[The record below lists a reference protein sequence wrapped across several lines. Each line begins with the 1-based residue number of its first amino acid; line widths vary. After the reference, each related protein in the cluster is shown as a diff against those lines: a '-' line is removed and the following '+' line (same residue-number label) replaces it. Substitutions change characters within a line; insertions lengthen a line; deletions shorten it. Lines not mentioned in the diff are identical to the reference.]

1 MSVTAFEAIEAAA
14 VQLKVDLTAQ
24 ELAVLAEKERFS
36 EEEMKAVQTVF
47 SYLEEKKKETTIQ
60 TLLRLSRLPRKC
72 RRPLRT
78 SISTC

>member
-24 ELAVLAEKERFS
+24 ELAVWAEKERFS

-47 SYLEEKKKETTIQ
+47 SYL
-60 TLLRLSRLPRKC
+60 
-72 RRPLRT
+72 
-78 SISTC
+78 